1 MEWFPTLTTDVKTSN
16 QTKIE
21 ENMRI
26 RWSETEKEVKDKI
39 GDLKRNRDGEE
50 GFMRRR
56 KIFRL
61 RQRTKKSKDWF

>member
-26 RWSETEKEVKDKI
+26 RWSETAKEVKDKI
-39 GDLKRNRDGEE
+39 GDLKRNRDGVE

-61 RQRTKKSKDWF
+61 RQGTNKSKDWF

>member
-39 GDLKRNRDGEE
+39 GDLKRNRDGVE
-50 GFMRRR
+50 GFMRKR

-61 RQRTKKSKDWF
+61 RQRTNKSKDWF